1 MLHYT
6 MASLLALR
14 IAHAEA
20 GLMVK
25 GNFGDGGVGRPIGY
39 VGSLGVLG
47 GLAAYA
53 GVLVKG
59 YWEF

>member
-1 MLHYT
+1 
-6 MASLLALR
+6 
-14 IAHAEA
+14 
-20 GLMVK
+20 MVK
-25 GNFGDGGVGRPIGY
+25 GNFGDGGVGRPIEY
-39 VGSLGVLG
+39 VGNLGVLG

>member
-1 MLHYT
+1 

-25 GNFGDGGVGRPIGY
+25 GNFGDGGVGRPIEY
-39 VGSLGVLG
+39 VGNLGVLG